1 MKGLILAGSL
11 GKRLRPIT
19 ESIPKALISVGEKVR
34 FVKLDTWRINVNTFE
49 DLKWAEFK
57 ITIEKIVG
65 DYLEESMLRRYN
77 EKTI

>member
-1 MKGLILAGSL
+1 M
-11 GKRLRPIT
+11 
-19 ESIPKALISVGEKVR
+19 R

-77 EKTI
+77 RKQFKKFEIGGINADRRKRKRINYKNK

>member
-1 MKGLILAGSL
+1 M
-11 GKRLRPIT
+11 
-19 ESIPKALISVGEKVR
+19 
-34 FVKLDTWRINVNTFE
+34 KLDSWRIDVNTFE

>member
-1 MKGLILAGSL
+1 MKGLILAAGL

>member
-1 MKGLILAGSL
+1 M
-11 GKRLRPIT
+11 
-19 ESIPKALISVGEKVR
+19 
-34 FVKLDTWRINVNTFE
+34 KLDSWRIDVNTFE

-77 EKTI
+77 RKTI